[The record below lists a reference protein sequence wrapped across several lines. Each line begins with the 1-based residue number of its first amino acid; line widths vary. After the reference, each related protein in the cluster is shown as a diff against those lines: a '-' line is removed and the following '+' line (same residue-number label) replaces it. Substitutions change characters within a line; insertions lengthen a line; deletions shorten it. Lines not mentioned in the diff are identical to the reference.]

1 MLGPL
6 ERRSSAIDLLEA
18 DVGGW
23 RLVGRATLGILD
35 ACPSVASNDAGMT
48 VVAGAVRGRLRHEPI
63 RASVRPPGGSFDA
76 PVTVSKGNGQTAS
89 GVATA
94 VSTSGE
100 VLVAWAQVRRVTRRS
115 SGQVRLVAVRRSAG
129 GAFVELETLSSWR
142 KQGARA
148 AAEVVAAFD
157 ADGDATIVWTRGTPS
172 RERFRDLTTT
182 EVFSAPA
189 GGGFSEPQQLTWRLE
204 DTTTPALA
212 VAPDGRAL
220 VAVDGVGGISLF
232 ERAPGATA
240 FTSLPGIRAV
250 ASAGSPTLAMR
261 ADGAA
266 VLSWRARATGIAAM
280 VRSAPGPFA
289 NRLTVARGRRLDD
302 DGGGLVF
309 AIRQDEPASPP
320 YDFDAGLLRVALAED
335 GSFVIGWHSRR
346 RLAFADAP
354 AVLRAVYGTLN
365 GSLTAPRSLGS
376 PARSSH
382 GAAAVLLR
390 DGSPALALV
399 DNAGA
404 PPINEDASIEVP
416 SGRGRLHLFSP
427 AGRPSVPRPP
437 RLSLTAPRR
446 VSLRHGEALRVRVRC
461 GTACDLRGV
470 VRGPRNRGVFSE
482 GSGRRGLGSTSL
494 PGGRAGIL
502 RIEPGDVGHL
512 ASKRP
517 GGDRVVVRACHPS
530 GLACAVKTRRL
541 DLRRRPVRPL
551 PTLLSVRARLRGRA
565 LIVTWRTDRS
575 ATGTIFFIEGRPTR
589 RGHTRGF
596 QLVASV
602 DGRAKQSYQ
611 ARLRLRRGGRVRFVA
626 VTILS
631 RRVPDQSRTVVV
643 PVMNRR

>member
-1 MLGPL
+1 L
-6 ERRSSAIDLLEA
+6 ERRSSAIDLFEA
-18 DVGGW
+18 DDGGL

-48 VVAGAVRGRLRHEPI
+48 VVAGAVRGRLRHVPI
-63 RASVRPPGGSFDA
+63 RATVRLPGGSFEA
-76 PVTVSKGNGQTAS
+76 PVTVSTGHGQTAF

-94 VSTSGE
+94 VSSRGD
-100 VLVAWAQVRRVTRRS
+100 VLVAWAQARRVTRRS

-129 GAFVELETLSSWR
+129 GGFGELEALSRWR
-142 KQGARA
+142 KQGTSGTAG
-148 AAEVVAAFD
+148 VVAAFD
-157 ADGDATIVWTRGTPS
+157 ADGDATVVWARGTPS
-172 RERFRDLTTT
+172 MGPIQERAT

-189 GGGFSEPQQLTWRLE
+189 GGGFSEPQALTWRLQ

-220 VAVDGVGGISLF
+220 VAVDGVRGISIF
-232 ERAPGATA
+232 ERAPGTTA
-240 FTSLPGIRAV
+240 FTSLPGIRTA
-250 ASAGSPTLAMR
+250 ASTSSPTLAMR

-266 VLSWRARATGIAAM
+266 VLSWRAEATGIAAM

-289 NRLTVARGRRLDD
+289 NRLTVARARRLDD
-302 DGGGLVF
+302 DVGGLVF
-309 AIRQDEPASPP
+309 AIGQDEPAFPP
-320 YDFDAGLLRVALAED
+320 YDFDEDLLRLALAED
-335 GSFVIGWHSRR
+335 GSFVIGWHARR
-346 RLAFADAP
+346 RLAFADTPVA
-354 AVLRAVYGTLN
+354 LRAAYGTLN
-365 GSLTAPRSLGS
+365 GSLTPPRSLGS

-382 GAAAVLLR
+382 GAAALLLR

-404 PPINEDASIEVP
+404 LPIDEDASTEVP

-427 AGRPSVPRPP
+427 AGRSPVPPPP
-437 RLSLTAPRR
+437 RLSLTVPRR
-446 VSLRHGEALRVRVRC
+446 KSLRHGEALQVRVRC
-461 GTACDLRGV
+461 GMACDLRGV
-470 VRGPRNRGVFSE
+470 VRGPRNREVFNE

-502 RIEPGDVGHL
+502 RIEPGQIGHL

-517 GGDRVVVRACHPS
+517 GRDRVVVRACHPA

-541 DLRRRPVRPL
+541 DLRRQRVRPL
-551 PTLLSVRARLRGRA
+551 PTLLSVRARLRGRT
-565 LIVTWRTDRS
+565 LIVRWHTDRS
-575 ATGTIFFIEGRPTR
+575 ATGTEFFIEGRPSR
-589 RGHTRGF
+589 RGHPRQF
-596 QLVASV
+596 HLLANV

-611 ARLRLRRGGRVRFVA
+611 ARLRLRRGDRVRFVA
-626 VTILS
+626 VTIVS